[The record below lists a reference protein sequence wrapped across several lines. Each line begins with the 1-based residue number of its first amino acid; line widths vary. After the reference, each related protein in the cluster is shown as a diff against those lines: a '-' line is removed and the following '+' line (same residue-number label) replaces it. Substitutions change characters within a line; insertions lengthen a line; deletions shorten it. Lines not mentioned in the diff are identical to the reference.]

1 MEGNNFT
8 ESERLKEL
16 RIWALRRD
24 GKPLDGGYTDLNGD
38 RLLQVYRN
46 EALNL
51 MKSGFYNRGTGL
63 FESYVE
69 RHYPQ
74 DLEKLIGKLER
85 SYDSLERFSPG
96 LVEEGFYNLILGDLP
111 LTMKGT
117 IVVLLRAKESEFPSI
132 YNNDEDADM
141 RSSPNWLLHQPYNDI
156 WVDMHQTALNN
167 IHYPDRIL

>member
-8 ESERLKEL
+8 ESERLQGLKV
-16 RIWALRRD
+16 WALRRD
-24 GKPLDGGYTDLNGD
+24 GKPLDGGYSDLNAD

-51 MKSGFYNRGTGL
+51 MKAGSYNRGTGL

-69 RHYPQ
+69 RHYPKE
-74 DLEKLIGKLER
+74 LEKLIGKLER
-85 SYDSLERFSPG
+85 SYDSLERFSPA
-96 LVEEGFYNLILGDLP
+96 LIEEGFYNLILGDLP
-111 LTMKGT
+111 LKMKGT

-132 YNNDEDADM
+132 YNNDQDADM
-141 RSSPNWLLHQPYNDI
+141 RSSPNWLLNQSYSDI